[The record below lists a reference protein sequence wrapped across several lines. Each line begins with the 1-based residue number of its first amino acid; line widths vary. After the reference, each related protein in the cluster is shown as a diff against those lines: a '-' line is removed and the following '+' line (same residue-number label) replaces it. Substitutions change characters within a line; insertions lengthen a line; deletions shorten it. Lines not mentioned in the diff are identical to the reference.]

1 MKLTQC
7 FIARFIAHRSLLI
20 IALGLSAMQTITVN
34 AIDYGINDAR
44 GLAMG
49 GTVIAVGN
57 TSQAAYYNPAL
68 LSFHEGDED
77 KTRDGRIY
85 FPTLVARAA
94 DTVDAAI
101 SASNDNLDTALSE
114 AIDAFNNQRDA
125 VSAGEVASSSRDIR
139 SVLNDLANKNLNLDA
154 FVGLSVSE
162 PGDHEGGAF
171 YLGVRAIA
179 GGNSNVTPEDFALL
193 DEYIGMMDE
202 IAGGATAADVVAAH
216 PNLIDANGQLTD
228 PTDLLNSSADV
239 SALAI
244 SEWGL
249 ALAKE
254 FTFWGQ
260 AVSFGITPKMMR
272 VDAYRDNADF
282 KNVTDTEVD
291 KFSETKSTHMAFNAD
306 FGIAAIFRE
315 NYRISFAIK
324 DTFAKDFTTK
334 QAVDPITG
342 LAGPDLVV
350 KLYPRSRMGLAYV
363 NKTFSLGLDYDLQQT
378 TPMATEAPNQ
388 DISVGAEYQVFESLA
403 VRMGYKRDLTDYHGD
418 VLSGGV
424 GYHWRRFVAELAY
437 AQGDDTKGGALQ
449 LGWTF

>member
-1 MKLTQC
+1 MKLTQ
-7 FIARFIAHRSLLI
+7 RFITHGPLLI
-20 IALGLSAMQTITVN
+20 IGVGLFAIFTPSVKAM
-34 AIDYGINDAR
+34 DYGINDAR

-68 LSFHEGDED
+68 LAFHEGDED
-77 KTRDGRIY
+77 KNRDGRIY
-85 FPTLVARAA
+85 FPTIVARAA

-101 SASNDNLDTALSE
+101 SATDDNLDTALSE
-114 AIDAFNNQRDA
+114 AINAFNAQRDA
-125 VSAGEVASSSRDIR
+125 ISAGQVADSSRDIR
-139 SVLNDLANKNLNLDA
+139 SVLGDIANKNLNLDA

-179 GGNSNVTPEDFALL
+179 GGTANVTPEDFALL

-202 IAGGATAADVVAAH
+202 IAAGANAADVVAAH

-228 PTDLLNSSADV
+228 PTVLLNSSADV

-260 AVSFGITPKMMR
+260 AISFGVTPKMMR
-272 VDAYRDNADF
+272 VDAYRDNANF
-282 KNVTDTEVD
+282 NNGAGTDID
-291 KFSETKSTHMAFNAD
+291 QFSETKSTHMAFNAD

-315 NYRISFAIK
+315 NYRLSFAIK
-324 DTFAKDFTTK
+324 DTFAKDFSTK
-334 QAVDPITG
+334 QAADPITG
-342 LAGPDLVV
+342 LAGPDLIV
-350 KLYPRSRMGLAYV
+350 KLHPRSRMGLGYV
-363 NKTFSLGLDYDLQQT
+363 NKTFSIGIDYDLQQS

-388 DISVGAEYQVFESLA
+388 DISLGAEYQVLKNFAL
-403 VRMGYKRDLTDYHGD
+403 RLGYKRDLTDYHGD
-418 VLSGGV
+418 VASGGI
-424 GYHWRRFVAELAY
+424 GYQWRRFVAEIAY
-437 AQGDDTKGGALQ
+437 SQGNDIKGGALQ

>member
-1 MKLTQC
+1 MKLTPY
-7 FIARFIAHRSLLI
+7 FINHRSLLLI
-20 IALGLSAMQTITVN
+20 GVGLFGIQISATN

-68 LSFHEGDED
+68 LAFHEGDED
-77 KTRDGRIY
+77 KNRDGRIY
-85 FPTLVARAA
+85 FPTVVARAA

-101 SASNDNLDTALSE
+101 SATNDNLDTALSD
-114 AIDAFNNQRDA
+114 AINAFNSQRDA
-125 VSAGEVASSSRDIR
+125 ASAGEVANSSRDIR
-139 SVLNDLANKNLNLDA
+139 SVLSDIANKNLNLDA

-179 GGNSNVTPEDFALL
+179 GGTSNVPLEDFALL
-193 DEYIGMMDE
+193 DEYISMMDE
-202 IAGGATAADVVAAH
+202 IAGGANAADVVAAH

-254 FTFWGQ
+254 FSFWGQ
-260 AVSFGITPKMMR
+260 AVSFGFTPKMMR

-282 KNVTDTEVD
+282 NNANGTDID
-291 KFSETKSTHMAFNAD
+291 QFSETKSTHMAFNAD
-306 FGIAAIFRE
+306 FGIAAIFLE
-315 NYRISFAIK
+315 NYRLSFAIK

-334 QAVDPITG
+334 QAADPITG

-350 KLYPRSRMGLAYV
+350 KLHPRSRMGVGYV
-363 NKTFSLGLDYDLQQT
+363 NKTFSIGIDYDLQQS

-388 DISVGAEYQVFESLA
+388 DISLGAEYQAFKNFAL
-403 VRMGYKRDLTDYHGD
+403 RMGYKRDLTDYHAD

-424 GYHWRRFVAELAY
+424 GYQWRRFVAEIAY
-437 AQGDDTKGGALQ
+437 AQGDDMKGGALQ

>member
-1 MKLTQC
+1 MKLTQ
-7 FIARFIAHRSLLI
+7 RFIAQRALLI
-20 IALGLSAMQTITVN
+20 MSSGLFAIQTPTAS
-34 AIDYGINDAR
+34 AIDYGINEAR

-68 LSFHEGDED
+68 LAFHEGDED
-77 KTRDGRIY
+77 KNRDGRIY
-85 FPTLVARAA
+85 FPTIVARAA

-101 SASNDNLDTALSE
+101 SATNDNLDTALSD
-114 AIDAFNNQRDA
+114 AIAAFNTQRDA
-125 VSAGEVASSSRDIR
+125 ASAAEVANSSRDIR
-139 SVLNDLANKNLNLDA
+139 SVLSDIANKNLNLDA

-179 GGNSNVTPEDFALL
+179 GGTSNVTPEDFALL
-193 DEYIGMMDE
+193 DEYIDMMDE
-202 IAGGATAADVVAAH
+202 IAGGASAADVVAAH

-228 PTDLLNSSADV
+228 PTALLNSSADV

-260 AVSFGITPKMMR
+260 PVSFGFTPKMMR

-282 KNVTDTEVD
+282 NNANSADVD
-291 KFSETKSTHMAFNAD
+291 QFSETKSTHMAFNAD
-306 FGIAAIFRE
+306 FGIAAIFLE
-315 NYRISFAIK
+315 NYRLSFAIK

-334 QAVDPITG
+334 QAADPITG

-350 KLYPRSRMGLAYV
+350 KLHPRSRMGLGYV
-363 NKTFSLGLDYDLQQT
+363 NKTFSIGVDYDLQQS

-388 DISVGAEYQVFESLA
+388 DISLGAEYQIFDSLA
-403 VRMGYKRDLTDYHGD
+403 LRMGYKRDLTDYHGD
-418 VLSGGV
+418 VVSGGI
-424 GYHWRRFVAELAY
+424 GYQWRRFVAEFAY
-437 AQGDDTKGGALQ
+437 SQGDDMKGGALQ